1 MHQLYIL
8 LVINLRNGEKG
19 TLIGKAKIYSIF
31 IVIPNHA
38 EILFRVILTSLN
50 NIRIITGIIL
60 IQESNITESCVY
72 VMK

>member
-38 EILFRVILTSLN
+38 EILF
-50 NIRIITGIIL
+50 
-60 IQESNITESCVY
+60 
-72 VMK
+72 